1 MDAGGGNGILRNIQK
16 ARIPWQKLNYAFLSH
31 HHTDHMLGMVWII
44 RQVAMLI
51 LRGQYEKN
59 LKIYCHTELV
69 HDISSVIT
77 ATLDKRIQD
86 LIGKRIL
93 LIPLQDRQKETIIG
107 YNFTFFDIHS
117 TKAKQF
123 GFTAK
128 LKQGQ
133 KLTFLGDEPY
143 NPICQD
149 FVKNSDWLLSE
160 AFCLYRDR
168 NLFKP
173 YEKHHSTVKEA
184 CELASQLNVKNL
196 VLWHT
201 EDQNITQR
209 KELYTAEGQLYY
221 KGNLYVPDDLDEIKL

>member
-1 MDAGGGNGILRNIQK
+1 MPFYLTTILTICLV
-16 ARIPWQKLNYAFLSH
+16 WY
-31 HHTDHMLGMVWII
+31 WII

-51 LRGQYEKN
+51 LRGQYDKN

-133 KLTFLGDEPY
+133 ILTFLGDEPY
-143 NPICQD
+143 NPIC
-149 FVKNSDWLLSE
+149 KR
-160 AFCLYRDR
+160 FC
-168 NLFKP
+168 
-173 YEKHHSTVKEA
+173 
-184 CELASQLNVKNL
+184 
-196 VLWHT
+196 
-201 EDQNITQR
+201 
-209 KELYTAEGQLYY
+209 
-221 KGNLYVPDDLDEIKL
+221 